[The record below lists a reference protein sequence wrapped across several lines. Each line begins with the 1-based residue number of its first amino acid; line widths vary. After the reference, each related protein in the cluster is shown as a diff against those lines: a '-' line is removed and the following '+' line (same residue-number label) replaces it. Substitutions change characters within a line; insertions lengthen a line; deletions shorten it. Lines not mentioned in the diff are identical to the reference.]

1 MIIDCNCSHPINAL
15 SSIISI
21 ELGKLPILILGPC
34 KSNKTGIIAFSS
46 FSKNLRNEI
55 NGNRTRKIYFYDV
68 GIRNALIGNFQR
80 PELRND
86 IGGIWENF
94 CIVELMKKAQK
105 EGKFPHRY
113 FWRTYQG
120 QEIDFLEEIDG
131 QIFAY
136 EFKYNANKQAKL
148 PKAFQDTYSV
158 ARYSVINKQN
168 GLEYLL

>member
-1 MIIDCNCSHPINAL
+1 M
-15 SSIISI
+15 SIHFEI
-21 ELGKLPILILGPC
+21 LWKLRIFLRTCC
-34 KSNKTGIIAFSS
+34 K
-46 FSKNLRNEI
+46 
-55 NGNRTRKIYFYDV
+55 
-68 GIRNALIGNFQR
+68 

-158 ARYSVINKQN
+158 ARYLVIHKENC
-168 GLEYLL
+168 LEYLL

>member
-1 MIIDCNCSHPINAL
+1 MIIKPLLIFSFQLFTLFSFSSDFCRT
-15 SSIISI
+15 SSIKSFCFNRKSI
-21 ELGKLPILILGPC
+21 RRIFERELKFFDIIFR
-34 KSNKTGIIAFSS
+34 SSVRMYTEFTGGF
-46 FSKNLRNEI
+46 
-55 NGNRTRKIYFYDV
+55 YFD
-68 GIRNALIGNFQR
+68 
-80 PELRND
+80 
-86 IGGIWENF
+86 F
-94 CIVELMKKAQK
+94 CRMSIVELMKKAQK

-158 ARYSVINKQN
+158 ARYSVIHKQN
-168 GLEYLL
+168 CLEYLL